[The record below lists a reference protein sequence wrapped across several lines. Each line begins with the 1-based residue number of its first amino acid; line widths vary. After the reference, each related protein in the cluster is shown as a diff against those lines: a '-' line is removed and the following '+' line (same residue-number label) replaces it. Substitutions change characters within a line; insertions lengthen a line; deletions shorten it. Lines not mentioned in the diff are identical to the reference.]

1 MNADPF
7 ASSLISQILTWIFCT
22 LLLLVGVTSMI
33 AEFPYDE
40 TDQGERVP
48 LLFMIWLFLCVL
60 FFSPIRYILLQ
71 IFMAIAFPFQ
81 GIWSFLSAI
90 LLAFYIPIVFIIL
103 FGIALGIPGILIA
116 LIAGWKE
123 PCSRR
128 RLFLAAISA
137 PIILFVFSIIY
148 FKVLPLAT
156 YSTHWVGTDKI
167 IRTTN
172 GPTYYFYR
180 FLVRPLTS
188 LQLPDFAY
196 DIGPGNMAPKEH
208 FRAHVV
214 GLYCGKKQLW
224 YYVSTVY
231 PDYYLELRS
240 KASKLTIDQEKA
252 ELEHFWQAHKHYL
265 DAMRYLAKM
274 TEGDYLVGT
283 FTEKERDTL
292 LAKFSNT
299 LKHAELISEEV
310 LKKIHPQLP
319 KAYHLIFIPC
329 MQNLTKAWSDGDP
342 YASIEGDVLDGIW
355 RDWYNSNR
363 KQFYLYKDEDFVGKI
378 LKRLGL
384 FELMGNPSTDKIN
397 EPSKNIKELAYS
409 LYSCAYYILY
419 LHPIFWKVESEH
431 TEITIYLEI

>member
-22 LLLLVGVTSMI
+22 LFLLVGVASMI

-40 TDQGERVP
+40 TDQGERFP
-48 LLFMIWLFLCVL
+48 RLFIIWLLLCVL

-81 GIWSFLSAI
+81 GIGSFLSAI

-103 FGIALGIPGILIA
+103 LWIALGIPGILII

-123 PCSRR
+123 PYSRR
-128 RLFLAAISA
+128 RMFLATISA

-180 FLVRPLTS
+180 FLVRPLTD
-188 LQLPDFAY
+188 LQIPDFAY
-196 DIGPGNMAPKEH
+196 DIVPSNMVLKEH

-231 PDYYLELRS
+231 PDYYKELR
-240 KASKLTIDQEKA
+240 KNASQYTIGQKKA
-252 ELEHFWQAHKHYL
+252 ELEHFRQAHKHYL

-274 TEGDYLVGT
+274 TKGDSLVGT
-283 FTEKERDTL
+283 HTEKERDTL

-299 LKHAELISEEV
+299 LKHAELVSEEL

-329 MQNLTKAWSDGDP
+329 IQNLNKGWSDGDP
-342 YASIEGDVLDGIW
+342 YASIAGHFLDRTW
-355 RDWYNSNR
+355 REWYNNYR
-363 KQFYLYKDEDFVGKI
+363 KQFYLYEDEDFIGRI

-384 FELMGNPSTDKIN
+384 FELIGNPPSDKIN
-397 EPSKNIKELAYS
+397 APSKNIKENNDS
-409 LYSCAYYILY
+409 KMI
-419 LHPIFWKVESEH
+419 
-431 TEITIYLEI
+431 